1 MVRRVVPLVVLAA
14 AVIPVIPVNPEVAE
28 EAEELIR
35 NFRAASIQ
43 FPAVAAV
50 SFPQKFQKFVIKS
63 PVFSLL
69 AQNFV

>member
-1 MVRRVVPLVVLAA
+1 VVVRRVVPLVVLAA

-50 SFPQKFQKFVIKS
+50 SFP
-63 PVFSLL
+63 
-69 AQNFV
+69 